1 MAFTKIAPAGLSTSG
16 NFTFGDVTVNSIQ
29 LSDGSAVGGAG
40 LGTAIDGNDQIY
52 YTNTVLSIG
61 STTTIDPPDS
71 SNIAYTQY
79 AEIAVEEGFDL
90 IVEDGDDLVPDILG
104 LSTGTAAP
112 LAGAGGRVR
121 ADNFT
126 NKAGTGAPT
135 FPNGVNVTGNVAA
148 TSATFSGTEAITLP
162 RGTTAERPGYPVNG
176 MLRYNTTLGAAEQYR
191 NNVWVSIDVAPV
203 ISSISP
209 TSYNGAAGTTFTIT
223 GSGFQSTDTVKF
235 VTTGGAEYTAGTV
248 GFVGVTT
255 LTATTP
261 QNFTAEDDP
270 ITVKVVTLSGLTVTG
285 NQTISTGGT
294 PTWNTAAGT
303 ISTIYDKYGSYAGIA
318 TLSATD
324 PDGQSV
330 TYSVTSGSLPGGTSL
345 NSNTGT
351 ISGDPTDLT
360 VATETSN
367 FTVAASDG
375 VNSTSRSFS
384 MVVNAAMDGTS
395 SFRAALNGADI
406 KALNSSASDGTYWI
420 NPYTTVAYANPQQY
434 TVDMANDGWIT
445 VDLADAA
452 TNLNNHLSYYSGAGN
467 SVINWDSSIA
477 NYLYIA
483 SANSGANSNNW
494 NAMMTDRELL
504 GRSAEFLAWRDWDV
518 SFRLSFDWG
527 WGQLGFSPVSNFT
540 GSWTDDAATNSGTYG
555 ISGTGDARIVVR
567 NNNSNDLHQLSYD
580 WWDGSGEAN
589 SVIYNQPG
597 GGSGNTQTYRFTL
610 IQGTVTHYIGG
621 TQVAQADLTNT
632 STYSNT
638 GVTSDTRWIWFN
650 QHQSTSWLAISEMK
664 VRNPAT

>member
-1 MAFTKIAPAGLSTSG
+1 MAFTKIASAGIDTTG
-16 NFTFGDVTVNSIQ
+16 NFTFGNVTVNSIQ
-29 LSDGSAVGGAG
+29 LSDGSAVGGVG
-40 LGTAIDGNDQIY
+40 LGTAVDGNDQIY
-52 YTNTVLSIG
+52 YTDTVLSIG
-61 STTTIDPPDS
+61 STTTINPPS
-71 SNIAYTQY
+71 SASAAYTQY

-90 IVEDGDDLVPDILG
+90 IVEDGDDLIPDILG
-104 LSTGTAAP
+104 LSSPEATP

-135 FPNGVNVTGNVAA
+135 FPSGVNVTGNVAA

-162 RGTTAERPGYPVNG
+162 RGTTAERPGSPVNG
-176 MLRYNTTLGAAEQYR
+176 MLRYNTTLGATEQYR
-191 NNVWVSIDVAPV
+191 NNAWVSIDVAPV

-209 TSYNGAAGTTFTIT
+209 TSYNGIAGTAFTIT

-235 VTTGGAEYTAGTV
+235 VTTGGTEYTAGTV

-261 QNFTAEDDP
+261 QNFSAEDDP
-270 ITVKVVTLSGLTVTG
+270 ITVKVVTLSGLTVIA

-303 ISTIYDKYGSYAGIA
+303 ISTIYDRYGSYAGIA

-384 MVVNAAMDGTS
+384 MVVNAAIDGSS
-395 SFRAALNGADI
+395 SFRAARNGADI
-406 KALNSSASDGTYWI
+406 KALNPSASDGTYWI
-420 NPYTTVAYANPQQY
+420 NPYTNASYANPQQY

-445 VDLADAA
+445 VDLSDAA
-452 TNLNNHLSYYSGAGN
+452 TNLNNYLSYYSGAGN
-467 SVINWDSSIA
+467 SVINWNSSIA

-483 SANSGANSNNW
+483 SSNSGNNSNNW

-504 GRSAEFLAWRDWDV
+504 GRSAEFLGWRDWDI
-518 SFRLSFDWG
+518 SFRLSYDWG
-527 WGQLGFSPVSNFT
+527 WGQISFAPVSNFT

-610 IQGTVTHYIGG
+610 IQGTATHYIGG
-621 TQVAQADLTNT
+621 TQVAQADLTNS

-650 QHQSTSWLAISEMK
+650 QHQSNSWIAVSELK